1 MEKTDQQVLH
11 HLAEQVFAPQRM
23 QIMMTALRQRVRTSK
38 DTQQEQINEL
48 NRQLKQTEE
57 RQHRL
62 LKAIETGIIDLDETV
77 KSRANSLKAARE
89 ALLIVIAGVHRDD
102 SRPVKH
108 IKASQ
113 IEAFAKTLKD
123 KLLAKDST
131 IAKTT

>member
-11 HLAEQVFAPQRM
+11 HLAEQVFAPQRV

-62 LKAIETGIIDLDETV
+62 LKAIEQ
-77 KSRANSLKAARE
+77 
-89 ALLIVIAGVHRDD
+89 ALLILMKLSKAAQTVLKLHE
-102 SRPVKH
+102 KH
-108 IKASQ
+108 Y
-113 IEAFAKTLKD
+113 
-123 KLLAKDST
+123 LL
-131 IAKTT
+131 